1 VLLTDPHF
9 YRYGSASFDLRLRA
23 FRSRIVESH
32 TKFRSMLSKIG
43 RIVLVLWT
51 ALAFMSP
58 PCASVDWNPASW
70 LPTSSAGD
78 PQEAGTKAWWKK
90 HKKQAEFV
98 PGEGFR
104 VEGFAGYFDEQ
115 GRPIQ
120 AKVAKVVKPTED
132 HGLLHDASV
141 IETVDDVKSQFGMG
155 PDQQM
160 AKQAYTEGEEL
171 FRRQE
176 YAKAADKF
184 KEALSRDGKGELE
197 QDGLFYLAESY
208 FWANE
213 YSKAT
218 SKYSD
223 LLDKYPNS
231 QHLDKV
237 VRRQFDIAR
246 YWEKHH
252 EYEPHW
258 VTTPNFM
265 DDTRPWFDTL
275 GNAIKTYET
284 IRLKD
289 PTGPLADD
297 AIMASANSFFLRGRY
312 NDADEQYQLLRQEY
326 PQSEHQFEAHILGL
340 QCKIRKY
347 QGPNYDGTP
356 LEEAKKLVKQLKQQ
370 FAGQLSNEERDR
382 LNTQLAQLNEALAER
397 DYAVAQYYDDT
408 KHYISAKHYYAKI
421 AREYP
426 TSTLGTQARERY
438 AALANEPDHPETKVG
453 WFLNMF
459 PENAER
465 KTLQEVPLLAPES
478 QIEVAN
484 RPQTEGGL
492 SDGNT
497 VTR

>member
-1 VLLTDPHF
+1 
-9 YRYGSASFDLRLRA
+9 
-23 FRSRIVESH
+23 
-32 TKFRSMLSKIG
+32 MLSQTRGKLAV
-43 RIVLVLWT
+43 IVLATLLSWER
-51 ALAFMSP
+51 
-58 PCASVDWNPASW
+58 CACVEWNPLNWAPS
-70 LPTSSAGD
+70 SSAGD
-78 PQEAGTKAWWKK
+78 PKEVGTKAWWKK
-90 HKKQAEFV
+90 HKKKAEFV

-104 VEGFAGYFDEQ
+104 VEGFAGYYDEQ

-120 AKVAKVVKPTED
+120 AKVAKTVKPKED
-132 HGLLHDASV
+132 HGLLQDAKV
-141 IETVDDVKSQFGMG
+141 IDAVDGVKTQLGMG
-155 PDQQM
+155 PDQEA
-160 AKQAYTEGEEL
+160 AKQCFTEGEDL

-176 YAKAADKF
+176 YAKAAKKF
-184 KEALSRDGKGELE
+184 KEAVDRDVTGELD
-197 QDGLFYLAESY
+197 QNALFYLAESY
-208 FWANE
+208 FFANE
-213 YSKAT
+213 YSDAVKQ
-218 SKYSD
+218 YGN

-246 YWEKHH
+246 YWEKH
-252 EYEPHW
+252 YEHDPHW
-258 VTTPNFM
+258 VTTPNFT

-275 GNAIKTYET
+275 GNAIKTYEN

-297 AIMASANSFFLRGRY
+297 AIMATANSYFLRGRY
-312 NDADEQYQLLRQEY
+312 NDADYQYQLLRQEY

-370 FAGQLSNEERDR
+370 FGSQLSADERDR

-397 DYAVAQYYDDT
+397 DYAVATYYDDT
-408 KHYISAKHYYAKI
+408 KHYGSAKYYYREI
-421 AREYP
+421 ATKYP
-426 TSTLGTQARERY
+426 ESTLGTKSRERY
-438 AALANEPDHPETKVG
+438 EQLAGEPDHPETQVG

-465 KTLQEVPLLAPES
+465 KTLREVPFLEPES

-484 RPQTEGGL
+484 RPQAEGGQA
-492 SDGNT
+492 DGNT
-497 VTR
+497 ITR